1 MNTNMAFTLAYT
13 ADENKIATA
22 LQKGKIDTGDMI
34 LVLDSTDDNY
44 GNLVVINKESEQVKV
59 SSAVR
64 KFISEQDAELWLEKM
79 INKPVGEIISIAKDG
94 LYDPYMVNI
103 NTYGEYV
110 FTPIINTTGVISVN
124 NKTGVVKL
132 TPDDIGAINKTGD
145 TMTGNLNMGDN
156 FITNVAEPINS
167 SDVAT
172 KGYVDTQI
180 TKAVPQSTVTEAG
193 KLLAVDVEGST
204 YWTAS
209 IDAGIISSMA

>member
-94 LYDPYMVNI
+94 LYDPYMINI

-172 KGYVDTQI
+172 KGYVDAQI